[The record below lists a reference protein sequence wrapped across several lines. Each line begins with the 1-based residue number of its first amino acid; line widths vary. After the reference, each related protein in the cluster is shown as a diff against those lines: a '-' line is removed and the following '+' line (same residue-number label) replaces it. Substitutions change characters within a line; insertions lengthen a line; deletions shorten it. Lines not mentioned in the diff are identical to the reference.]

1 VLLNT
6 ILVKTALNDL
16 RKTLPAAFKSIS
28 IATINHYYHLCCSI
42 TDAYIDGHKYG
53 TKAFAE
59 RKSHRQVVGGILTCI
74 LITVFYF
81 IFLLICK
88 YYGNYMY

>member
-1 VLLNT
+1 VLLNA

-59 RKSHRQVVGGILTCI
+59 RRDGSGADRFWWTGLTGSSGPYCR
-74 LITVFYF
+74 T
-81 IFLLICK
+81 
-88 YYGNYMY
+88 G